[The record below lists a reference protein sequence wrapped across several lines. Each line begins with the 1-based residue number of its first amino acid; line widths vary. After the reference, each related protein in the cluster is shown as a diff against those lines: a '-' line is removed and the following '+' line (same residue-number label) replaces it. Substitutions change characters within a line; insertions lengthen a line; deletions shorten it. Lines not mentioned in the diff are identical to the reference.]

1 MAGRHNYHAW
11 PTCNAFA
18 RSTGKPCRRK
28 VAVDEDGRPRPR
40 CLGHGGHVKSGKQTV
55 EGRARINAATSK
67 RMRAFWNDW
76 RAAGRPPLPWRE
88 SLRTAKPRRTVTP
101 PRARDTPKKDV
112 VLTEEEKAFGRLIGL
127 LKD

>member
-1 MAGRHNYHAW
+1 MAGRHISRLADLQRICSIHRQTMPAQGRW
-11 PTCNAFA
+11 M
-18 RSTGKPCRRK
+18 KM
-28 VAVDEDGRPRPR
+28 VDRVLD
-40 CLGHGGHVKSGKQTV
+40 LGHGGHVKSGKQTV